1 MTAPICRKIGDAT
14 LYLGD
19 SMRVLELLPP
29 VDAVITDP
37 PYASGGMY
45 RADRTM
51 SVKDK
56 YVQSGVQRDWR
67 AFAGD
72 AKDQRSWMS
81 WCQEWLQRL
90 PLDEG
95 AYVLSFIDWR
105 QLPAL
110 TDAYQWAGLMWRG
123 IAAWDKGLCARAPHK
138 GYLKHQCEYI
148 VWGTAGRCAIAEHDG
163 PFPGAYRF
171 QVLQNDKHHMT
182 GKPTALMRELARIV
196 PPGATVL
203 DPFMGSG
210 TTGVGAVMEGRKF
223 IGIECDPHHFE
234 VACRRIEEAQCMQG
248 VFAQDPRD
256 DYEITAQQ
264 ADLLEGGL

>member
-1 MTAPICRKIGDAT
+1 MTVPICRKIGDAT

-123 IAAWDKGLCARAPHK
+123 IAAWDKGLGARAPHK

-171 QVLQNDKHHMT
+171 PVLQNDKHHMT

-196 PPGATVL
+196 PPGAMVL

-210 TTGVGAVMEGRKF
+210 TTLVACQRLGRQGT
-223 IGIECDPHHFE
+223 GIELDPEYFDI
-234 VACRRIEEAQCMQG
+234 ACRRVDEAT
-248 VFAQDPRD
+248 R
-256 DYEITAQQ
+256 Q
-264 ADLLEGGL
+264 ADLFIAQPKPAAVQEGFDL